1 MSAGTALRTKR
12 KQMGLTQDA
21 LAKELGVTNVTVSRW
36 ETEARKIDDDLLPQ
50 VSAYL
55 NLPRDVLRPDLR
67 KLLAGEAGK

>member
-36 ETEARKIDDDLLPQ
+36 ETEARRIDDELLPM
-50 VSAYL
+50 VSERL
-55 NLPRDVLRPDLR
+55 GIPRDVLRPDLR
-67 KLLAGEAGK
+67 KLLGAGA